1 MVWVI
6 LEIVEVGGMNGVE
19 IDLGGRIDKIRR
31 LVRFGEWGRKVG
43 GEVIDEGNVGRAGV
57 YEKSL
62 SLVLDVWWDIR

>member
-31 LVRFGEWGRKVG
+31 LVRFGE
-43 GEVIDEGNVGRAGV
+43 
-57 YEKSL
+57 
-62 SLVLDVWWDIR
+62 